1 MKLITAHRILIAA
14 GIAFFFVYALLQ
26 ARQYVVRDAGAGAA
40 LQAVVSVAV
49 AIGLIVYYRSLKSW
63 GRR

>member
-14 GIAFFFVYALLQ
+14 GIAFFLFYALLQ
-26 ARQYVVRDAGAGAA
+26 TRLYLARDSGGA
-40 LQAVVSVAV
+40 LVQAVVAV
-49 AIGLIVYYRSLKSW
+49 AIALGLIVYYRTLKHW